1 VGGARRR
8 RIFVTAVLTPPP
20 PDPDDGDYVTE
31 GELRDRGI
39 DPALVRVL
47 CPWAAELRA
56 LDGSWCWL
64 RADLTNLLD
73 AEGGCR

>member
-1 VGGARRR
+1 
-8 RIFVTAVLTPPP
+8 VTAVPTPSA
-20 PDPDDGDYVTE
+20 PDPDDRDGDYVTE
-31 GELRDRGI
+31 SELRNRGI

-56 LDGSWCWL
+56 LDGSRCWL

-73 AEGGCR
+73 AEGGAP

>member
-1 VGGARRR
+1 M
-8 RIFVTAVLTPPP
+8 TAVLTPPA
-20 PDPDDGDYVTE
+20 PDPDDRDGDYVTE

-56 LDGSWCWL
+56 LDGSRCWL

-73 AEGGCR
+73 PEGGAP